1 MDAPLTENRFSPIL
15 SRSSRIATGF
25 RTRREA
31 AGGDLRRVRGGR
43 TGDRGAESSAR
54 TVAANTGPRSWLG
67 VARQIL
73 LLVRLVV
80 DARATAPTR
89 SACSSAVF
97 PRLVLEQEG
106 DDLLTF
112 VRLGIELSSRACAT
126 TGTLV

>member
-73 LLVRLVV
+73 LLVRLVRPSY
-80 DARATAPTR
+80 RANAER
-89 SACSSAVF
+89 M
-97 PRLVLEQEG
+97 LVSG
-106 DDLLTF
+106 
-112 VRLGIELSSRACAT
+112 LSSSR
-126 TGTLV
+126 TGTGGR